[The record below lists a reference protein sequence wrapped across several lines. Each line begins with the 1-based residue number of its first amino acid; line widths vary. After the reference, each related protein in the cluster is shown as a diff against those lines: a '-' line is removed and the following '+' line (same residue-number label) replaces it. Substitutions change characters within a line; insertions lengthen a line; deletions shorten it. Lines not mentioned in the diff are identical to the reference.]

1 MIQRIREIPGGRYT
15 AVALAAAVATILILA
30 LLTNIFE
37 RRAEGRNPYQ
47 RVLGFDDTVSDPA
60 VWGANFPRQYETY
73 LRTVDQSRT
82 RHGGSEAVPR
92 TPDNADPRSIVSQS
106 KLEEDPRL
114 KAMWAGY
121 AFAIDFREER
131 GHAYMLSDQRETGRV
146 KAKQQPGACLHCHAS
161 TFLANRALGEG
172 DPDKGFALINAMPYQ
187 EATAKVEH
195 AVACIDCHNPDD
207 MGLRITRP
215 AFERGIA
222 AYKATLG
229 HKNYDVNRDAS
240 RQEKRSYVCAQCHVE
255 YYFDGKEAKTL
266 TFPWEDGIK
275 IEQVYGYYQKKQFSD
290 WTHKTTGAAALKAQH
305 PEFEMWSQGIHAR
318 AGVACA
324 DCHMPYMREG
334 AAKYTSHHVQS
345 PLLSIEQSC
354 TTCHAVP
361 PAELKARVET
371 IQEKTFVL
379 RGLALDALVEFIG
392 DLERA
397 RATRPDA
404 PELKRAL
411 EFQRQ
416 AQFYID
422 YVEAENSMGFHAP
435 QEATRILGTAIDLVR
450 QGQRALY
457 KR

>member
-1 MIQRIREIPGGRYT
+1 MIQRIREIPGGRLIAI
-15 AVALAAAVATILILA
+15 AVAAAVAMVLILA

-37 RRAEGRNPYQ
+37 RQQEGRSAYQ
-47 RVLGFDDTVSDPA
+47 RVMAFDDTVGDPA
-60 VWGANFPRQYETY
+60 VWGANFPRQYESY

-82 RHGGSEAVPR
+82 RYGGSEAVPR
-92 TPDNADPRSIVSQS
+92 TPDDADPRSIVSQS

-131 GHAYMLSDQRETGRV
+131 GHAFMLSDQRETDRV
-146 KAKQQPGACLHCHAS
+146 KKKQQPGACLNCHAS
-161 TFLANRALGEG
+161 TYLAYRTLGDG
-172 DPDKGFALINAMPYQ
+172 DPHKGFAVMNAMPY
-187 EATAKVEH
+187 EAATAKVEH
-195 AVACIDCHNPDD
+195 AVACIDCHNPKD
-207 MGLRITRP
+207 MSLRVSRP
-215 AFERGIA
+215 AFEKGIA

-229 HKNYDVNRDAS
+229 HKNYDVNEDAS
-240 RQEKRSYVCAQCHVE
+240 RQEMRSYVCAQCHVE
-255 YYFDGKEAKTL
+255 YYFDGKDTKTL
-266 TFPWEDGIK
+266 TFPWSKGIK
-275 IEQVYGYYQKKQFSD
+275 VEEIYSVYQQKQFRD

-318 AGVACA
+318 SGVACA
-324 DCHMPYMREG
+324 DCHMPYVREG
-334 AAKYTSHHVQS
+334 ATKFSSHHVQS
-345 PLLSIEQSC
+345 PLLTVEQSC
-354 TTCHAVP
+354 GTCHAVSP
-361 PAELKARVET
+361 EEMKARVEN

-379 RGLALDALVEFIG
+379 RGLALDALVEFIS

-397 RATRPDA
+397 QKTKPNA
-404 PELKRAL
+404 PEIKRAL

-435 QEATRILGTAIDLVR
+435 QEATRILGTAIDLIR

-457 KR
+457 RK